1 MVFKHKKLLT
11 AGLSAIML
19 ISQAAPVLA
28 VTDED
33 IQAAQNEKWATE
45 QELAGVESDIAYTES
60 LKQEVL
66 DKIEGYD
73 KELIITITAIKSLD
87 KQIATKTAELV
98 HTGEELEKAIENQ
111 NEQYDA
117 MKKRIQYLYEQ
128 GGEAGWG
135 SLIIGDANLSE
146 TVDTVDYTQS
156 LYDYDRSELDSY
168 TETVEKVETLQTQ
181 QTAQKA
187 QLETMK
193 KEQVSAKQNLED
205 LKSAAQ
211 KESEDYEGKIEEAEA
226 LAAEYYALIEQQ
238 NAQIAELQAQKA
250 AEEEAARKA
259 AEEAAR
265 KAAEEEA
272 ARQAAAEEAARQAA
286 AAAAAQEAAYS
297 GYGDN
302 TYTDEQNAQRAATQA
317 AIASGAS
324 TVDTSGGA
332 GYGSATAVS
341 SGGFTGQDVANYAL
355 QFVGYPYVWGGT
367 SLTGGCDCSG
377 FVMSVYAH
385 FGIYLSRT
393 TYTQANE
400 GIGVSYGEMEP
411 GDVAFTP
418 AFDLKAKY
426 IIHTIGPVWG
436 GGDHREREIVAD
448 CYRKSLELAEELGCE
463 SIAFPL
469 MATGNYGFP
478 KDEALRIA
486 LSTISTFLLSHEME
500 VILVVY
506 DKESFEVSGKLFSD
520 IKAYIEEEDA
530 VYKPR
535 GRRRIRKDLT
545 SKSDTEVLYHEN
557 DFGDT
562 SELLPDAEDFHHA
575 EGVQSDWEPV
585 QSEDAVYFDADIIG
599 DAFIPE
605 VGSAI
610 DERIRHLDKTFQEH
624 LFTIID
630 RKGLKDPEVYK
641 KANIDRKH
649 FSKIRSNVDYKPSKM
664 TAVALAIALELNL
677 DQTRDL
683 LMRAGLALS
692 SSNIFDLIIE
702 YCIENKVY
710 DIYEINCILFEYDQP
725 LLGA

>member
-1 MVFKHKKLLT
+1 MLHLRKECAILLQEDDNTIFSNVTKMRKRLRIREVYILVFKHKKLLT

-286 AAAAAQEAAYS
+286 AAAAAQEAAAAAAAQQTYS
-297 GYGDN
+297 DGTDAAAETYYEEN

-324 TVDTSGGA
+324 TVDTSGDA

-400 GIGVSYGEMEP
+400 GIGVSYGEMVP
-411 GDVAFTP
+411 GDV
-418 AFDLKAKY
+418 
-426 IIHTIGPVWG
+426 I
-436 GGDHREREIVAD
+436 
-448 CYRKSLELAEELGCE
+448 
-463 SIAFPL
+463 
-469 MATGNYGFP
+469 NYGFHTSIYIGNGMIVHAA
-478 KDEALRIA
+478 DESLGIITGNNPAFEPIV
-486 LSTISTFLLSHEME
+486 TI
-500 VILVVY
+500 
-506 DKESFEVSGKLFSD
+506 
-520 IKAYIEEEDA
+520 
-530 VYKPR
+530 
-535 GRRRIRKDLT
+535 RR
-545 SKSDTEVLYHEN
+545 
-557 DFGDT
+557 
-562 SELLPDAEDFHHA
+562 
-575 EGVQSDWEPV
+575 
-585 QSEDAVYFDADIIG
+585 
-599 DAFIPE
+599 FI
-605 VGSAI
+605 
-610 DERIRHLDKTFQEH
+610 
-624 LFTIID
+624 
-630 RKGLKDPEVYK
+630 Y
-641 KANIDRKH
+641 
-649 FSKIRSNVDYKPSKM
+649 
-664 TAVALAIALELNL
+664 
-677 DQTRDL
+677 
-683 LMRAGLALS
+683 
-692 SSNIFDLIIE
+692 
-702 YCIENKVY
+702 
-710 DIYEINCILFEYDQP
+710 
-725 LLGA
+725 

>member
-1 MVFKHKKLLT
+1 MLHLRKECAILLQEDDNTIFLNVTKMRKRLRIREVYILVFKHKKLLT

-211 KESEDYEGKIEEAEA
+211 KESEDYGDKIEEAEA

-286 AAAAAQEAAYS
+286 AAAAAQEAAQEAAYS

-400 GIGVSYGEMEP
+400 GIGVSYGEMVP
-411 GDVAFTP
+411 GDV
-418 AFDLKAKY
+418 
-426 IIHTIGPVWG
+426 I
-436 GGDHREREIVAD
+436 
-448 CYRKSLELAEELGCE
+448 
-463 SIAFPL
+463 
-469 MATGNYGFP
+469 NYGFHTSIYIGNGMIVHAA
-478 KDEALRIA
+478 DESLGIITGNNPAFEPIV
-486 LSTISTFLLSHEME
+486 TI
-500 VILVVY
+500 
-506 DKESFEVSGKLFSD
+506 
-520 IKAYIEEEDA
+520 
-530 VYKPR
+530 
-535 GRRRIRKDLT
+535 RR
-545 SKSDTEVLYHEN
+545 
-557 DFGDT
+557 
-562 SELLPDAEDFHHA
+562 
-575 EGVQSDWEPV
+575 
-585 QSEDAVYFDADIIG
+585 
-599 DAFIPE
+599 FI
-605 VGSAI
+605 
-610 DERIRHLDKTFQEH
+610 
-624 LFTIID
+624 
-630 RKGLKDPEVYK
+630 Y
-641 KANIDRKH
+641 
-649 FSKIRSNVDYKPSKM
+649 
-664 TAVALAIALELNL
+664 
-677 DQTRDL
+677 
-683 LMRAGLALS
+683 
-692 SSNIFDLIIE
+692 
-702 YCIENKVY
+702 
-710 DIYEINCILFEYDQP
+710 
-725 LLGA
+725 